1 MNNPR
6 TWRAILVPMKQAWDG
21 RSPREQQL
29 MAWAAVL
36 ILLVGVW
43 RLALAPALRTWQEA
57 PERQARL
64 DRQTHSMRQL
74 QAQAIALQKPRPIP
88 RNEAAQ
94 WLEKNLTELG
104 PNAKINL
111 QGERA
116 TLSVEAAPAEALARW
131 LKLARESAQALPVQA
146 QLRQHT
152 PSDPQG
158 STGSGKNKTNPGQAT
173 AAPPPA
179 GPEPTS
185 SVNTSQ
191 TVLWRGSL
199 VLRLP

>member
-6 TWRAILVPMKQAWDG
+6 TWRAILVPMKQAWDR

-111 QGERA
+111 RRSSGP
-116 TLSVEAAPAEALARW
+116 LAEAGAR
-131 LKLARESAQALPVQA
+131 KRTGPASASPAATTHPFRPA
-146 QLRQHT
+146 RQHRIGQKQNKPR
-152 PSDPQG
+152 PSH
-158 STGSGKNKTNPGQAT
+158 SGP
-173 AAPPPA
+173 APC
-179 GPEPTS
+179 GT
-185 SVNTSQ
+185 
-191 TVLWRGSL
+191 
-199 VLRLP
+199 